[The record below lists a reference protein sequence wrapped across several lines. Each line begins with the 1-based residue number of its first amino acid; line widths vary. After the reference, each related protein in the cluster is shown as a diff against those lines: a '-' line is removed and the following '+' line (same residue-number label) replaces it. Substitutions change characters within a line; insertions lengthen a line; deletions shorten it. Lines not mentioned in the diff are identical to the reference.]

1 MKSIAFVV
9 PWAGHLPPYFQLW
22 LESCRWNSSID
33 FLLFTDDQTNYNYP
47 NNVKVHY
54 MSFEQMKELFQKQY
68 DFPLSINVPYK
79 FCDFKPAY
87 GEIFSDYLKGYD
99 YWGHCDVDLI
109 WGGIRKFITD
119 DILMKYKRIF
129 SRGHCSI
136 YQNLPEVNS
145 LYRTLPACSLSAVL
159 LCFLYL
165 YAYHP
170 VNPGRGL
177 KNAAKTWIE
186 EFKTSLS
193 FRKLFLLFFFTVMIL
208 FRTLLNRNMWLNPLS
223 DVMGGWWIWEEVNGE
238 QQLTTECFEN
248 LILMIPFTFLLFW
261 TFEDKIKQLSLWGI
275 IWKGLKIAFIFS
287 FTIEMLQLFLRLGT
301 WQLSDLFYN
310 TMGGGIGGFLY
321 YIVYRVKRNSG
332 R

>member
-1 MKSIAFVV
+1 MQILQTIIA
-9 PWAGHLPPYFQLW
+9 
-22 LESCRWNSSID
+22 N
-33 FLLFTDDQTNYNYP
+33 
-47 NNVKVHY
+47 
-54 MSFEQMKELFQKQY
+54 
-68 DFPLSINVPYK
+68 
-79 FCDFKPAY
+79 
-87 GEIFSDYLKGYD
+87 
-99 YWGHCDVDLI
+99 
-109 WGGIRKFITD
+109 
-119 DILMKYKRIF
+119 ILVAL
-129 SRGHCSI
+129 
-136 YQNLPEVNS
+136 YQPFWYAV
-145 LYRTLPACSLSAVL
+145 LSAVL

-177 KNAAKTWIE
+177 KTAVKAWIE
-186 EFKTSLS
+186 EFKTSLF
-193 FRKLFLLFFFTVMIL
+193 FRKLVLLFFFTVMIL
-208 FRTLLNRNMWLNPLS
+208 FRTLLNRNMWENPLS
-223 DVMGGWWIWEEVNGE
+223 DVMGGWGIWEKVNGE

-261 TFEDKIKQLSLWGI
+261 TFEEKIKQLSLWRI

-310 TMGGGIGGFLY
+310 TVGGGIGGFLY